1 MRLAWHI
8 GSLFA
13 VALFAAGCGAGPIH
27 YDYSKEPDPRGRE
40 HVLGVADEV
49 SVNVWGH
56 RELSGTFIV
65 PSDGKIV
72 LPLIGAVVAG
82 GRTPSQVRTAVSIKL
97 KDYIKEDSAKVTV
110 RVTEVNSYRFTVS
123 GEVAR
128 ANLFTPK
135 TFVTVTEAIAMAGGF
150 TRFADPTRMY
160 ILRDTGGK
168 GVKKIPINY
177 NAIVSGRR
185 PEMNIV
191 VLTGDVIHVP

>member
-1 MRLAWHI
+1 MVAILA
-8 GSLFA
+8 L
-13 VALFAAGCGAGPIH
+13 GCGAPVIH

-40 HVLGVADEV
+40 HVLGTADEV

-56 RELSGTFIV
+56 RELSGTFTV
-65 PSDGKIV
+65 PSDGNIV
-72 LPLIGAVVAG
+72 LPLVGAVAARG
-82 GRTPSQVRTAVSIKL
+82 KTPSQVRAAIAEKL
-97 KDYIKEDSAKVTV
+97 KDYIKDDSAKVTV
-110 RVTEVNSYRFTVS
+110 RVTEINSYRFTVS

-135 TFVTVTEAIAMAGGF
+135 TFVTVTEAVAMAGGF
-150 TRFADPTRMY
+150 TRFAASDRMY
-160 ILRDTGGK
+160 ILRDSGGK

-191 VLTGDVIHVP
+191 ILSGDVIHVP